1 MVKVQKNKT
10 KKKKSVRSTTKANDR
25 RPQSYHKG
33 EALRPGHPV
42 AAGDLDRASRWGE
55 VPAEG
60 GRTLDLSPPR
70 HTQAPHTAR
79 TTHTTHHRTSI
90 IAANLS
96 LIQ

>member
-1 MVKVQKNKT
+1 M
-10 KKKKSVRSTTKANDR
+10 RLTTKENER
-25 RPQSYHKG
+25 GPQPYHKG

-42 AAGDLDRASRWGE
+42 AAGDLDRASRRRE
-55 VPAEG
+55 VPAED

-70 HTQAPHTAR
+70 HTETAHTGR
-79 TTHTTHHRTSI
+79 TTHTTQHRTSI